1 MDEKQNWAKEQH
13 QLLCFL
19 HEVAHQS
26 KTLTSVDMI
35 ALLRVN
41 SQVSGQLQEAYAA
54 LTPDEVDEAIYIFL
68 KERIQWRSKAENLK
82 SCMI

>member
-1 MDEKQNWAKEQH
+1 
-13 QLLCFL
+13 
-19 HEVAHQS
+19 
-26 KTLTSVDMI
+26 MI